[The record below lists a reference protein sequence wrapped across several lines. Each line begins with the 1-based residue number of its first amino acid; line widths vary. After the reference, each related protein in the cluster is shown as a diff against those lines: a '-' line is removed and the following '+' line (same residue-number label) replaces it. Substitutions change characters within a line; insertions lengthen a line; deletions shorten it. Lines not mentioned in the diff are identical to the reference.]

1 MSTLLRRARAPLLGL
16 AVLGALG
23 FGASSALASAR
34 PCPLTA
40 IGSCGNLARC
50 QEACANAPGGR
61 PAEATCTNGCCFCPG
76 AGV

>member
-1 MSTLLRRARAPLLGL
+1 MLPDLLRRTRAPLLALSVLSAL
-16 AVLGALG
+16 A
-23 FGASSALASAR
+23 FGASAAVAEAR

-50 QEACANAPGGR
+50 QEACFDAGGR

-76 AGV
+76 AGI